1 MNDSIQ
7 LSKDDARQSDCL
19 IAWLTQS
26 KAANMFS
33 RLSSVIMSPICYL
46 QKSDD
51 TRNIAVIVR
60 ENVGLYNKA
69 KNVKSHF
76 FGS

>member
-1 MNDSIQ
+1 
-7 LSKDDARQSDCL
+7 
-19 IAWLTQS
+19 
-26 KAANMFS
+26 
-33 RLSSVIMSPICYL
+33 MSPICYL